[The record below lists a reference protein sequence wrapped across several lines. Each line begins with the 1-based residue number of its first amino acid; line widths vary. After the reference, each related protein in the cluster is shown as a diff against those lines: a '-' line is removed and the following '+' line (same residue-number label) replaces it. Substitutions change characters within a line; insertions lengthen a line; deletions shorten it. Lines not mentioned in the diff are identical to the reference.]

1 MRLAK
6 GNLLNIGRKPG
17 AVIRVEE
24 GALWLTQDGDITD
37 YVVLAGETR
46 RLDRQGTAIVS
57 AFRDSCFQVIA
68 PETAVGVFS
77 ALVTALSRK
86 LQPQG

>member
-6 GNLLNIGRKPG
+6 GDLLNIGRKPG
-17 AVIRVEE
+17 ALIRVEE

-37 YVVLAGETR
+37 YVVRAGETR
-46 RLDRQGTAIVS
+46 RLDGRGTAIVS
-57 AFRDSCFQVIA
+57 AFKDSCFQVTA

-77 ALVTALSRK
+77 ALVTVLSRK
-86 LQPQG
+86 LQSDS